1 MEQMVYIVSVVFTCL
16 ALLIIPVIIITRR
29 LSVHL
34 SFKNILRFIKLVA
47 SQLDDEEENNEKSGT
62 IGEEDKRRRLP
73 KHVAIILDGNRR
85 WAEKRGLGTSEGHHA
100 GARRLIENAKDC
112 FAMGINTVSL
122 FAFSTENWARPEDEV
137 NGLMALFEKHLRSEM
152 AFFRSDKIKIS
163 VIGNRTKISQSLLG
177 LITEAEEAT
186 KNYEEKHLI
195 IAIDYSGRFDILQAC
210 KSLAEKAKNGLI
222 QVEDIDEDVMEKEL
236 MTNCSEFP
244 NPDLLIRTSGE
255 QRISNFFL
263 WQSAYTELYFPN
275 VLWPDFGE
283 AEYLEALTCD
293 EGTYVAG
300 EEETPKG
307 LLREQMPRHVAVI
320 MDGNRRWAERA
331 GLLTSQGHEA
341 GAKRLIEFA
350 ELCFKLGIE
359 TVSAFAFSTE
369 NWGRHKIEVNCL
381 MSLFQRYLKSK
392 IQFFQSEEIRV
403 SVIGNLEKIPESL
416 LGTIKETEEATKRY
430 KKKHLILAIDYS
442 GRFDILH
449 ACKSIVKKSQ
459 QGLIREEDV
468 DQTLF
473 ERELLT
479 KCTEFPSPDLLIR
492 TSGEQR
498 ISNFLLWQLAYT
510 ELFFS
515 PVLWPDFD
523 KDRVIEALVS
533 YQRRER
539 RFGCRI

>member
-1 MEQMVYIVSVVFTCL
+1 MEQMVYIVSVVFTFL
-16 ALLIIPVIIITRR
+16 AILIIPVIFITRR

-34 SFKNILRFIKLVA
+34 SFKNILRFIKLAA

-62 IGEEDKRRRLP
+62 ILGEEEKRGRLP

-85 WAEKRGLGTSEGHHA
+85 WAEKRGLGTSEGHQA

-186 KNYEEKHLI
+186 KSYEEKHLI

-210 KSLAEKAKNGLI
+210 KSLAEKAKNGVI
-222 QVEDIDEDVMEKEL
+222 QIEDIDEDVMEKEL

-283 AEYLEALTCD
+283 AEYLEALTW
-293 EGTYVAG
+293 Y
-300 EEETPKG
+300 
-307 LLREQMPRHVAVI
+307 Q
-320 MDGNRRWAERA
+320 
-331 GLLTSQGHEA
+331 
-341 GAKRLIEFA
+341 
-350 ELCFKLGIE
+350 
-359 TVSAFAFSTE
+359 
-369 NWGRHKIEVNCL
+369 
-381 MSLFQRYLKSK
+381 QR
-392 IQFFQSEEIRV
+392 Q
-403 SVIGNLEKIPESL
+403 
-416 LGTIKETEEATKRY
+416 
-430 KKKHLILAIDYS
+430 
-442 GRFDILH
+442 
-449 ACKSIVKKSQ
+449 
-459 QGLIREEDV
+459 
-468 DQTLF
+468 
-473 ERELLT
+473 
-479 KCTEFPSPDLLIR
+479 
-492 TSGEQR
+492 
-498 ISNFLLWQLAYT
+498 
-510 ELFFS
+510 
-515 PVLWPDFD
+515 
-523 KDRVIEALVS
+523 
-533 YQRRER
+533 R
-539 RFGCRI
+539 RFGLRV